1 VTGVTELQLR
11 QTPVRGFLVSV
22 GVTPEIRCDFQYNP
36 TEVSDRRSAT
46 WASVTAPGLLMPV
59 RQYVQG
65 GDRTLSFTVRI
76 NGLADGPVPIER
88 TDDGGILPELNK
100 YRAFVYPGTYRQGT
114 SWRDAGASFVSLYAD
129 QQRFA
134 APPDCLFGLGGRV
147 ISCAVT
153 EVNVNEVTFNA
164 SLAPLRADV
173 AVTLVE
179 LVPYLEPKV
188 ARGAGGS

>member
-1 VTGVTELQLR
+1 VTELQLS
-11 QTPVRGFLVSV
+11 QTPDRGFLVSV

-76 NGLADGPVPIER
+76 NGLADGPAPIER
-88 TDDGGILPELNK
+88 SEDGGIMPELNK
-100 YRAFVYPGTYRQGT
+100 YRAFVYPGTYRQGM

-134 APPDCLFGLGGRV
+134 APPACLFGLGGRV

-164 SLAPLRADV
+164 KLAPLRADV

-179 LVPYLEPKV
+179 LVPYPEPKV
-188 ARGAGGS
+188 ARGAGRS

>member
-1 VTGVTELQLR
+1 MERLQLTR
-11 QTPVRGFLVSV
+11 TPVRGALVSV

-59 RQYVQG
+59 RQYIQG
-65 GDRTLSFTVRI
+65 GDRTLSFTVRL
-76 NGLADGPVPIER
+76 NGLADGPGRIEQAP
-88 TDDGGILPELNK
+88 DGSILPELNK

-114 SWRDAGASFVSLYAD
+114 SWRDAGASFVSLYTD

-134 APPDCLFGLGGRV
+134 APPDCLFQLGGRI

-153 EVNVNEVTFNA
+153 EVNINELAFNA
-164 SLAPLRADV
+164 NLAPLRADV

-188 ARGAGGS
+188 ARGTGRS

>member
-1 VTGVTELQLR
+1 MTELQLS
-11 QTPVRGFLVSV
+11 QTPDRGFLVSV

-76 NGLADGPVPIER
+76 NGLADGPAPIER
-88 TDDGGILPELNK
+88 SEDGGIMPELNK
-100 YRAFVYPGTYRQGT
+100 YRAFVYPGTYRQGM

-134 APPDCLFGLGGRV
+134 APPACLFGLGGRV

-164 SLAPLRADV
+164 KLAPLRADV

-179 LVPYLEPKV
+179 LVPYPEPKV
-188 ARGAGGS
+188 ARGAGRS

>member
-1 VTGVTELQLR
+1 MERLQLS

-46 WASVTAPGLLMPV
+46 WASVNAPGLLMPV

-76 NGLADGPVPIER
+76 NGLADGPGAIEQ
-88 TDDGGILPELNK
+88 DPDGSILPELNK
-100 YRAFVYPGTYRQGT
+100 YRAFVYPGTYRQGK
-114 SWRDAGASFVSLYAD
+114 SWRDAGASFVSLYTD

-147 ISCAVT
+147 ISCAVI
-153 EVNVNEVTFNA
+153 EVNVNEVAFNA
-164 SLAPLRADV
+164 DLAPLRADV

-179 LVPYLEPKV
+179 LAPYAEPRV
-188 ARGAGGS
+188 ARGTGGA